1 MIWPSI
7 HRLLRKL
14 VAESMICKE
23 FDPQCGRDWWGRISE
38 ATGFAVKL

>member
-23 FDPQCGRDWWGRISE
+23 FDPQCGREGRISE
-38 ATGFAVKL
+38 ATGFTVKL